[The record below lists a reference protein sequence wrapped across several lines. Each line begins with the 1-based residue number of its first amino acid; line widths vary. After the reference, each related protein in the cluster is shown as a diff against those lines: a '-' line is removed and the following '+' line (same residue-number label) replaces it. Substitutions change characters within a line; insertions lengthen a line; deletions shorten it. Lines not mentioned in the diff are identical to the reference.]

1 MLWIP
6 VAFTG
11 GVVLA
16 GRGVLNAVGSFWPAI
31 FGPAGVLVGIGFC
44 ARGFDQ
50 VVTGRAHRDWR
61 RSGGG
66 HESVRREAADWML
79 SRSERLGPGSGS
91 GGRPAA
97 LRLSAFGFGALA
109 FALPL
114 PIVLLAVL
122 SAVGPFVM
130 SVARPPLNTM
140 ARVARTELLVPYV
153 VPEDASI
160 SAREAGESLQVLSWV
175 GDTGREPSPVERRPV
190 RTIAE
195 PWIPA
200 GAPQSIL
207 QIERLPH
214 RVFDEKQPLTAVEL
228 DWIERA
234 STHPGHDEI
243 ARLARAGSADIV
255 DTRWNT
261 DEFEGQ
267 SIWNLPIYRFSSMR
281 QGGYAHIALGM
292 LAAERG
298 DLATA
303 ELRFREVISTGLLLV
318 RSGPQLIDMLIGSVM
333 AQAGADAL
341 RALYESTG
349 REAEADHLR
358 LAFQSVDRAESVA
371 KMLRAGGSAS
381 LRGLAD
387 IAANENLPPGIRWE
401 SLMNAQLT
409 ARCQGASAVLFGPGE
424 GFDEWLAGVN
434 GSLVRYRSDAALFEL
449 IGESRVLPQRPA
461 RAWKLMR
468 SLFTLTFGE
477 SGEASRCADIAA
489 ALASSY

>member
-1 MLWIP
+1 M
-6 VAFTG
+6 
-11 GVVLA
+11 
-16 GRGVLNAVGSFWPAI
+16 I
-31 FGPAGVLVGIGFC
+31 FGPAGLLVCIGYC

-66 HESVRREAADWML
+66 HESVRQEAADWIQ
-79 SRSERLGPGSGS
+79 SKSERLGSGSGS
-91 GGRPAA
+91 AGRPAA

-109 FALPL
+109 FALPV
-114 PIVLLAVL
+114 PIVLLAAL
-122 SAVGPFVM
+122 SAVGPFVT
-130 SVARPPLNTM
+130 SVARPPLHTM
-140 ARVARTELLVPYV
+140 ARVARAEMLLPYV
-153 VPEDASI
+153 VAADASI
-160 SAREAGESLQVLSWV
+160 SPREAGESLHVLSWI
-175 GDTGREPSPVERRPV
+175 GDADREPAPVERRPV

-200 GAPQSIL
+200 GAPESLQ
-207 QIERLPH
+207 QIERLPR
-214 RVFDEKQPLTAVEL
+214 RVFDEKQPLTAIEL

-243 ARLARAGSADIV
+243 ARLARASSADIV

-261 DEFEGQ
+261 DAFEGE

-281 QGGYAHIALGM
+281 QGAYTHIALGM
-292 LAAERG
+292 LAAEHG

-303 ELRFREVISTGLLLV
+303 ELRFREVISIGLLLV

-341 RALYESTG
+341 RGFYESTG
-349 REAEADHLR
+349 RESEAGQLR
-358 LAFQSVDRAESVA
+358 LAFQSFDRADSAA
-371 KMLRAGGSAS
+371 KMLRVGGSTS
-381 LRGLAD
+381 LRGLVD

-409 ARCQGASAVLFGPGE
+409 ARCQGPSAVLFGPGE
-424 GFDEWLAGVN
+424 GYDEWLAGVN
-434 GSLVRYRSDAALFEL
+434 GSLVRYQSDSALFEM

-461 RAWKLMR
+461 RAWKLVR

-489 ALASSY
+489 ALASAY